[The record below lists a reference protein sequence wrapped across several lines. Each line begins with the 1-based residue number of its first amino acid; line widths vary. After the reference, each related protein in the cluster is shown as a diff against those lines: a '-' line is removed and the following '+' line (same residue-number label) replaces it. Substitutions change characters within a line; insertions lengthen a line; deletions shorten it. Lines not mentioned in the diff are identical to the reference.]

1 MLIAYGWR
9 LCSNL
14 VARRKVKNMCASQS
28 MSARFGLD
36 VARRARFAAVCLA
49 GFAAVAGVGEAV
61 ASPYLYAGY
70 RGTKGGVVVIDT
82 ATRASGDSL
91 RIVGNFGLPQGIIA
105 DNIAFSPDGK
115 KTYMCD
121 LDGNKI
127 WVVDTISNMN
137 ILPIDLPSQPDA
149 MAVDADSN
157 KIYVTLRDTNKIAVL
172 SLTTNEL
179 VETFSLTG
187 IPDGSAAT
195 ARGIY
200 LSKTGGQTRLVVG
213 AHAAGI
219 LLVDPQTKTVTR
231 QLAPGTTLDYI
242 IPSKD
247 GARIYGYNG
256 GQSADGKLYAVDVAS
271 GLEAFSVQMD
281 AKIVALAVSP
291 DSGRAYV
298 GLPSLHQV
306 LAVNTVTTQ
315 ATMLQLASNQSTYG
329 LEVSADSKKIYAL
342 NKGSSDVTVI
352 DAATFAVD
360 STVGLSSYVKTDSLQ
375 ALSLGEMNVSVPAV
389 TSNGKTVDGI
399 AFGDVVVGRLS
410 AALHEVQI
418 QNTGTGDFMPNVHIS
433 KIWIEGDDFVEKANY
448 RQCSFTLKPG
458 TLSQSGEICTLQLG
472 FGPTAAGLREGKLH
486 ISYDEAVKEQVIPL
500 TGTGIGTGGG
510 DGGTDPGAGASS
522 GGGGSIDGLMAV
534 LMSGLL
540 LLGVK
545 RRK

>member
-1 MLIAYGWR
+1 MR
-9 LCSNL
+9 
-14 VARRKVKNMCASQS
+14 ASQS
-28 MSARFGLD
+28 ASVRFGSYM
-36 VARRARFAAVCLA
+36 ARRARFAAVCLA

-70 RGTKGGVVVIDT
+70 RGSKGGVVVIDT
-82 ATRASGDSL
+82 ATRAAGDSL
-91 RIVGNFGLPQGIIA
+91 RIVGNFGLPQGVIA

-115 KTYMCD
+115 KIYMCD

-127 WVVDTISNMN
+127 WVVDTVSNMN
-137 ILPIDLPSQPDA
+137 ILPIELPSPPDA
-149 MAVDADSN
+149 MAVDSDNN
-157 KIYVTLRDTNKIAVL
+157 KIYVTLRDTNKIAAL

-219 LLVDPQTKTVTR
+219 LLVDPQTKAVTR

-242 IPSKD
+242 VPSKD

-256 GQSADGKLYAVDVAS
+256 GQSFDGKLYAVDVAS
-271 GLEAFSVQMD
+271 GLEAFSLQMG
-281 AKIVALAVSP
+281 ARIVALAVSS
-291 DSGRAYV
+291 DGSRAYV

-306 LAVNTVTTQ
+306 LSVDTATTQ
-315 ATMLQLASNQSTYG
+315 ATTLQLATSQSTYA

-360 STVGLSSYVKTDSLQ
+360 SSVGLSSYVKTDSLQ

-399 AFGDVVVGRLS
+399 DFGDVVVGRLG

-418 QNTGTGDFMPNVHIS
+418 QNTGTGESMPDLHIS
-433 KIWIEGDDFVEKANY
+433 KIWIEGDDFVEKDNY
-448 RQCSFTLKPG
+448 RQCSSTLKPG
-458 TLSQSGEICTLQLG
+458 TISQSGNLCTLQLG
-472 FGPTAAGLREGKLH
+472 FGPKAEGLREGKLH

-500 TGTGIGTGGG
+500 TGTGLGTTGGS
-510 DGGTDPGAGASS
+510 GGTDPGAGASS
-522 GGGGSIDGLMAV
+522 GGGGGSIDALMAL
-534 LMSGLL
+534 LMSSLL
-540 LLGVK
+540 LLGAK